1 MRLAVTLSFLFL
13 TFQSFAQSVNHF
25 DSGFFE
31 QQEFAHRGG
40 YAYGHENTI
49 GTIINSLENHTPAI
63 EVDVRMTKD
72 YQLVLFHD
80 ETIKRVLEGKR
91 DVKLSELTLAELT
104 QTPFISEGDE
114 MTFVPSLQ
122 DMVDTLSALAS
133 KYPDL
138 MVELDFKPHEEGRL
152 EPAVNEL
159 LSILADQE
167 STNGDNIYNH
177 FFVSSF
183 YPFVLKSLREKNDK
197 VRTAFAVH
205 NNPTHNKLKGK
216 AGVLFSKMVIRKYDV
231 QILEPNV
238 CLVTERFVNKWH
250 KRGILINT
258 YTANT
263 ACQKE
268 YLRRLNVAI
277 TTNCPSSEC
286 GFDKSDQMSK
296 AKKWCKGCD

>member
-1 MRLAVTLSFLFL
+1 M
-13 TFQSFAQSVNHF
+13 QSIAQSANHF
-25 DSGFFE
+25 GSDFFE

-40 YAYGHENTI
+40 YAYGLENTI
-49 GTIINSLENHTPAI
+49 GTILTSLENHSQAV

-72 YQLVLFHD
+72 YHLVLFHD

-91 DVKLSELTLAELT
+91 NVKVSELSLEELT
-104 QTPFISEGDE
+104 QIPFVTEGYQD
-114 MTFVPSLQ
+114 TFVPSLQ
-122 DMVDTLSALAS
+122 DMVDTLSALAYR
-133 KYPDL
+133 YPNL

-159 LSILADQE
+159 LRILADQE
-167 STNGDNIYNH
+167 FANGDNIYNH

-183 YPFVLKSLREKNDK
+183 YPFVLKSLREKNKK

-216 AGVLFSKMVIRKYDV
+216 AGVLFAKMVIRKYDV
-231 QILEPNV
+231 QILEPNI
-238 CLVTERFVNKWH
+238 CLVTKRFVNKWH

-268 YLRRLNVAI
+268 YLHTLNIAI
-277 TTNCPSSEC
+277 TTNCPASEC
-286 GFDKSDQMSK
+286 GFDKSDQMTKS
-296 AKKWCKGCD
+296 KKWCKGCD

>member
-1 MRLAVTLSFLFL
+1 MRLVIVFPILFISFEL
-13 TFQSFAQSVNHF
+13 FAQSVNHF
-25 DSGFFE
+25 ESDFFE

-72 YQLVLFHD
+72 FKLVLFHD
-80 ETIKRVLEGKR
+80 ETIKRVLEGNR
-91 DVKLSELTLAELT
+91 DIKISELTLKELT
-104 QTPFISEGDE
+104 QIPFSSEGGE

-122 DMVDTLSALAS
+122 DMIDTLSALA
-133 KYPDL
+133 YRHPDL
-138 MVELDFKPHEEGRL
+138 IIELDFKPHEEGRL

-159 LSILADQE
+159 LSILAVQE
-167 STNGDNIYNH
+167 AISGDNIYNH

-183 YPFVLKSLREKNDK
+183 YPFVLKSLREKNKK

-205 NNPTHNKLKGK
+205 NNPAHNKIKGK
-216 AGVLFSKMVIRKYDV
+216 AGVLFAKMIIRKYDV
-231 QILEPNV
+231 QILEPNI
-238 CLVTERFVNKWH
+238 CLVTRRFVNKWH

-268 YLRRLNVAI
+268 YLRTLNIAL

-286 GFDKSDQMSK
+286 GFDKSDQMTKS
-296 AKKWCKGCD
+296 KKWCKGCD